1 MTMHLYISLNSFKDR
16 QFYTTVKHY
25 DAIFLGFLEFFLVF
39 NSLER
44 FNVQKENIML
54 IFDIDKIGCQTKCI
68 NITL

>member
-1 MTMHLYISLNSFKDR
+1 MHFYISLNSFKDR
-16 QFYTTVKHY
+16 QFYTTVEHY
-25 DAIFLGFLEFFLVF
+25 DAIFLWFLESFLVF